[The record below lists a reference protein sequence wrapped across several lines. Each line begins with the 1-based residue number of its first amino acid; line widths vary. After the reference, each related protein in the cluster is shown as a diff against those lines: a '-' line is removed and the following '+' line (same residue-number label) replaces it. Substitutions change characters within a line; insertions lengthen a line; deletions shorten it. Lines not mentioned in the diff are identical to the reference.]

1 MKDGCLFCKIASG
14 KLDTKL
20 EKETDNLVV
29 FKDVD
34 PQAAVHLLLVPKK
47 HVKGLS
53 EVDDVL
59 LKEIRD
65 VAVGISRA
73 RSLPGYRLV
82 YNSGDASMI
91 PHLHIHF
98 LGDISSDRAV

>member
-1 MKDGCLFCKIASG
+1 MKDDCLFCKIASG

-29 FKDVD
+29 FKDIN
-34 PQAAVHLLLVPKK
+34 PQAAVHLIIVPKK
-47 HVKGLS
+47 HVKDLS
-53 EVDDVL
+53 EVDEVL
-59 LKEIRD
+59 IKEIRD

-73 RSLPGYRLV
+73 RSLTGYRLV
-82 YNSGDASMI
+82 YNSGDSSMI
-91 PHLHIHF
+91 AHLHIHF